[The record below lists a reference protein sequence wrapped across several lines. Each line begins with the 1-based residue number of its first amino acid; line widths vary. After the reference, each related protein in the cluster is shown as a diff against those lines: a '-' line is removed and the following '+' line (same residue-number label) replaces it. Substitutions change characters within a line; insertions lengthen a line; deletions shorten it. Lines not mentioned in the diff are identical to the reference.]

1 MDNNMGST
9 PPKHEAPPA
18 PMSPSAGTTPPKKDA
33 KAPAKTDN
41 GKGKM
46 PPKTETKKAAPK
58 KPTPKVKKST
68 KPGDQITLKISAIII
83 DKDANPR
90 RIFDREALNSMA
102 ATFKHVG
109 IVNPVAVYED
119 DKSKFHLIAG
129 ERRIR
134 AAKIAGLKEV
144 PCRVFDDDE
153 VTIHYVRC
161 AENMNHEQLN
171 PLEEARALKPLLGK
185 EIVLPGDKEPT
196 VITNKVLAKMYKK
209 SQAWVSQRF
218 ALLDMPTKIQDA
230 LMKGVISFVHARDL
244 IALDSQEAQLKL
256 FEKMTKGESSTKDLR
271 KAADKAKGKRAA
283 AGKKRGRPAQ
293 SDGEAPNLA
302 RQNLDT
308 ALERL
313 QNIKL
318 ALRGK
323 NDVREQIA
331 TVYEKHDRSKSEDRK
346 NYLKGV
352 AAGLEWAGGIR
363 DDV

>member
-1 MDNNMGST
+1 MTDNNST
-9 PPKHEAPPA
+9 GANLPKHESPPDVATGGSTKPPA
-18 PMSPSAGTTPPKKDA
+18 KA
-33 KAPAKTDN
+33 KSDN
-41 GKGKM
+41 GKGTM
-46 PPKTETKKAAPK
+46 PKEAKPASTTEKKEPAKAK
-58 KPTPKVKKST
+58 PKVKKTT
-68 KPGDQITLKISAIII
+68 KVGDQITLKVSAIVV

-90 RIFDREALNSMA
+90 RTFDREALNSMA

-109 IVNPVAVYED
+109 VVNPLAVFED
-119 DKSKFHLIAG
+119 DQGRFHLIAG
-129 ERRIR
+129 ERRLR
-134 AAKIAGLKEV
+134 AAKIASLKEV

-185 EIVLPGDKEPT
+185 EIVLPGDKTPT

-218 ALLDMPTKIQDA
+218 ALLDMPQKIQDA
-230 LMKGVISFVHARDL
+230 LMKGTISFVHARDL
-244 IALDSQEAQLKL
+244 IALDNQEAQLKL
-256 FEKMTKGESSTKDLR
+256 FDRMVKGESSTKDLR
-271 KAADKAKGKRAA
+271 KEADKAKGKRAA
-283 AGKKRGRPAQ
+283 SGKKRGRPTQ

-302 RQNLDT
+302 RQSLDT

-313 QNIKL
+313 QGIKIT
-318 ALRGK
+318 LRGK

-346 NYLKGV
+346 QYLKGV
-352 AAGLEWAGGIR
+352 AAGLEWASGIR
-363 DDV
+363 EEV